1 VTAFVLKPKNARMGL
16 PGTKNLVNARIHP
29 NLMRSYAPKISVQ
42 TVYHETLKT
51 AAALIIVRHS
61 NVVTRQDWTAL
72 AILLIHHF
80 VRTIVHQTRI

>member
-1 VTAFVLKPKNARMGL
+1 MGL

-42 TVYHETLKT
+42 TVYHETLRT